1 MSGTAGSS
9 AVDVGDRDAE
19 GHGEQQ
25 ETASGPVAGVM
36 ALLGWVLR
44 SRPFRANQRLGQARG
59 AILAAGIAFFGV
71 FSLFPLLTLGFS
83 AVGLWLS
90 GNESV
95 QQQIVTIVQGSL
107 PGVIGS
113 EADAADGT
121 ALVSAETLLAGAT
134 DTAVLG
140 VSALIGLATLL
151 YTGLGWIAALRE
163 GIRGVFR
170 LPTMQVDIV
179 RAKLYD
185 LAVMLTIGTLI
196 VASALVNVATQSF
209 TEQALDLLGL
219 DRTLVGR
226 FVVSALVFVG
236 VVLLNTALFTVLYRV
251 LARTSA
257 RLRSV
262 VGGALLAALGV
273 AALQLAV
280 GQVLG
285 NVGSNA
291 GFLAGAAI
299 PILTL
304 FVWLNL
310 NARVML
316 FGASWVAVGRHPEPD
331 LGDYEVGERVPLPR
345 RTPPVLPRRWSDR
358 TLLVAGVVLGAT
370 ALGALRVADGAARAA
385 GDGVR
390 SLVRGD

>member
-1 MSGTAGSS
+1 MSGTA
-9 AVDVGDRDAE
+9 APAQD
-19 GHGEQQ
+19 EQG
-25 ETASGPVAGVM
+25 TRASGGPVAKVM
-36 ALLGWVLR
+36 ALVGWVMR
-44 SRPFRANQRLGQARG
+44 SRPFRANARLGQARG
-59 AILAAGIAFFGV
+59 GILAAGIAFYGV
-71 FSLFPLLTLGFS
+71 FSLFPLLTLGFT

-90 GNESV
+90 GNEAV
-95 QQQIVTIVQGSL
+95 QQQIIDFVERSL
-107 PGVIGS
+107 PGLVG
-113 EADAADGT
+113 EGDAAVVD
-121 ALVSAETLLAGAT
+121 ANALLASAT
-134 DTAVLG
+134 DTTVLG
-140 VSALIGLATLL
+140 LSAVVGLATLL

-185 LAVMLTIGTLI
+185 LAVMLTLGTLI
-196 VASALVNVATQSF
+196 VASALVNVAAQSF
-209 TEQALDLLGL
+209 TEQALDLIGL
-219 DRTLVGR
+219 DRTPVGR
-226 FVVSALVFVG
+226 FVLSAVVFTG
-236 VVLLNTALFTVLYRV
+236 FVLLNTALFTVLYRV

-273 AALQLAV
+273 AALQQGVSL
-280 GQVLG
+280 VLG

-316 FGASWVAVGRHPEPD
+316 FGASWVAVGARAEPD
-331 LGDYEVGERVPLPR
+331 LSDYEVGERVPLPR
-345 RTPPVLPRRWSDR
+345 TVPPVLPRRWSDR
-358 TLLVAGVVLGAT
+358 AVLGAGVVLGAT
-370 ALGALRVADGAARAA
+370 ALGALRVVNGAARAA
-385 GDGVR
+385 GGGVR